1 MFEQERRRA
10 ERLVLTPP
18 LDGAVQDR
26 AVRLLDIGEHGTRI
40 EHDEP
45 LIAGGPHELRFQW
58 DGDEIVVDCTVVHS
72 ERNNGAFTTGV
83 QWSGTSEAIKRV
95 VSSVADRD
103 EMERLRKLVEA
114 SKLINSSIDPDRLFD
129 AILTVA
135 RNELHAE
142 PGT

>member
-18 LDGAVQDR
+18 LHGAGQDR
-26 AVRLLDIGEHGTRI
+26 ALRPPDIGQHATRI

-45 LIAGGPHELRFQW
+45 LIAGGPHKLRFAW
-58 DGDEIVVDCTVVHS
+58 DGDEIVVDCRVVHS

-83 QWSGTSEAIKRV
+83 QWSGTPDAIKRV

-103 EMERLRKLVEA
+103 E
-114 SKLINSSIDPDRLFD
+114 
-129 AILTVA
+129 
-135 RNELHAE
+135 
-142 PGT
+142 